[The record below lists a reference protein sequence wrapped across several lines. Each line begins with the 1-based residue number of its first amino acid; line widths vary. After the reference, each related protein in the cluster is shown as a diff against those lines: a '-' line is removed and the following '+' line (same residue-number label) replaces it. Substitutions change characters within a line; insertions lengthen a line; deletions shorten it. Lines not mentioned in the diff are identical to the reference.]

1 MGLPEGWRSGWEVEA
16 VGEFLS
22 RCPTGG
28 GAGEDDAAVLPGGL
42 VLNVD
47 AMNRSRH
54 VPRELRDEDLG
65 WKFVTAV
72 VSDVAAMGGRP
83 SWFALSVV
91 LDDGVDVGRLAEG
104 VGEALREYGAV
115 LVGGDVSRGEELS
128 LSGVCLGRVVGRVLR
143 ACDAVPGD
151 AVGVS
156 GPLGGPNAF
165 VRCVLEGVDPPEGAY
180 EAFARPVARVDLG
193 VELSVSGER
202 VAVTDV
208 SDGLVADAR
217 WLAEVSGVRLVIEGG
232 SVPVHPV
239 AVEAGEVLGVDP
251 LELALE
257 GGEEFELLACGP
269 EDVLEGFGFEVIGRV
284 EEGSG
289 VRVV

>member
-1 MGLPEGWRSGWEVEA
+1 LGLPEGWREDWEEEA
-16 VGEFLS
+16 IRAFLS
-22 RCPTGG
+22 CCPSGG

-54 VPRELRDEDLG
+54 VPRELREEDLG

-83 SWFALSVV
+83 EWFALSVV
-91 LDDGVDVGRLAEG
+91 LDDRVDVERLAEG

-115 LVGGDVSRGEELS
+115 LVGGDVSRGEELCM
-128 LSGVCLGRVVGRVLR
+128 SGVCLGRVVGRVLR
-143 ACDAVPGD
+143 ARDARPGD

-193 VELSVSGER
+193 VELSASGER

-208 SDGLVADAR
+208 SDGLVADAG
-217 WLAEVSGVRLVIEGG
+217 WLARVSGVRIVVEGD
-232 SVPVHPV
+232 SVPVHPA

-257 GGEEFELLACGP
+257 GGEEFELLVCGP
-269 EDVLEGFGFEVIGRV
+269 RGVLEGFGFEIVGRV
-284 EEGSG
+284 EEGRG
-289 VRVV
+289 VKVV